1 MAWDFPSIS
10 DGCSRPP
17 SLGGDPVEIYPAVQI
32 EIESAVGI
40 DARIDQR
47 RETAIIFRCHTT
59 VRCLQKMQRERRD
72 LLFVN
77 AIGCHFATLD
87 EEDKHVGAVPVFN
100 DLESFMDFSAED
112 FLPQI
117 AA

>member
-1 MAWDFPSIS
+1 
-10 DGCSRPP
+10 
-17 SLGGDPVEIYPAVQI
+17 
-32 EIESAVGI
+32 
-40 DARIDQR
+40 
-47 RETAIIFRCHTT
+47 
-59 VRCLQKMQRERRD
+59 MQRERRD